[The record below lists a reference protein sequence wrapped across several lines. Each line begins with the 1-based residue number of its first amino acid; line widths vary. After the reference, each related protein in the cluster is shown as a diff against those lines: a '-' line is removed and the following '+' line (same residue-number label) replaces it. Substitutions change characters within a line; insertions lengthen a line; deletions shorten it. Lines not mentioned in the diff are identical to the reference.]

1 VGGEEK
7 RRGRA
12 PLGKK
17 RGDMKKRER
26 EREKTEEREKIHG
39 SIERPL
45 VVRVCTWKTSM
56 RAGNKQPRIIRR
68 VLSGDGPD

>member
-26 EREKTEEREKIHG
+26 ERKQKREK
-39 SIERPL
+39 R
-45 VVRVCTWKTSM
+45 SM
-56 RAGNKQPRIIRR
+56 DP
-68 VLSGDGPD
+68 

>member
-1 VGGEEK
+1 VKK
-7 RRGRA
+7 RREEEGRH
-12 PLGKK
+12 LEKK
-17 RGDMKKRER
+17 RRHEKTR

-45 VVRVCTWKTSM
+45 VVRVCTWKASM

-68 VLSGDGPD
+68 VLSRDGPD